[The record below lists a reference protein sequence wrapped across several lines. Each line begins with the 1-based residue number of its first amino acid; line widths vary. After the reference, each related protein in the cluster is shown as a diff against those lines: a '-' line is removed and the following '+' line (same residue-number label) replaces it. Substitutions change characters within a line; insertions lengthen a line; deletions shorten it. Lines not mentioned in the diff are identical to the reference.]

1 MASVRRETM
10 LEDTL
15 FENSELKK
23 KIEKLE
29 DKIRKQEDK
38 IKSLE
43 TSKDKYKREAAAA
56 KGLKVREDNFDENR
70 QTKYSSIRAKYGIQ
84 DPSAP
89 SPFAMCSKYR
99 ITLFKPLELTF

>member
-1 MASVRRETM
+1 M

-43 TSKDKYKREAAAA
+43 TAKDKYKREAAAA
-56 KGLKVREDNFDENR
+56 KGLKVREGISKTSEISWTFFYPKTILMKTVRWNTAQLEQSMEWKTRMSRILLPCVQNIA
-70 QTKYSSIRAKYGIQ
+70 SI
-84 DPSAP
+84 
-89 SPFAMCSKYR
+89 
-99 ITLFKPLELTF
+99 

>member
-1 MASVRRETM
+1 M

-56 KGLKVREDNFDENR
+56 KGLKVREGISKTSEIS
-70 QTKYSSIRAKYGIQ
+70 QTFFIPRK
-84 DPSAP
+84 
-89 SPFAMCSKYR
+89 F
-99 ITLFKPLELTF
+99 L

>member
-1 MASVRRETM
+1 M

-43 TSKDKYKREAAAA
+43 TAKDKYKREAAAA
-56 KGLKVREDNFDENR
+56 KGLKVRE
-70 QTKYSSIRAKYGIQ
+70 GI
-84 DPSAP
+84 
-89 SPFAMCSKYR
+89 SKTSE
-99 ITLFKPLELTF
+99 IS